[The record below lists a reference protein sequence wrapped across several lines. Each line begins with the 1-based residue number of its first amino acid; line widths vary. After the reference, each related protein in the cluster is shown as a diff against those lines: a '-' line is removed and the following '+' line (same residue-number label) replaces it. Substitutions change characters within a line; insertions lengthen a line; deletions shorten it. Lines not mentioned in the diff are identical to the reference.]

1 MRYDGAPMG
10 EAAVSLDLPTRLPRP
25 ETTIRRLPDGLTVCL
40 LANRRAPVV
49 TTALWY
55 RAGTRDE
62 PAGHG
67 GVAHFLEH
75 MMFKGSAAYGQ
86 GEIDRRTQALGGDNN
101 AFTSHDAT
109 AYYFNFAPEYW
120 RFALAVEADR
130 MAGLRLDPQE
140 VEGERRVILEEIA
153 MYEAEA
159 WDALDQRVHAAC
171 FPHHAYGRPVLGT
184 APELKAT
191 GADELAA
198 FHRRLY
204 RPSNAVLVVAG
215 DVSEAALD
223 EVAAAFAGVADRAA
237 DGAPAAA
244 PGNGAAPRREPV
256 RVEQRRGEVPR
267 LLLALPAPPAS
278 HPHHAAL
285 RLASVL
291 LGSGRASRLY
301 RRLVDE
307 DNLCAWVT
315 ADLSETVEDG
325 AFTVA
330 AELVPGV
337 DPAAVEAAVL
347 AELAALSEARPPTA
361 QEMERAHRVA
371 LADWVFGHD
380 RVHQQALAMGFAL
393 ALFGDVDFAVEQV
406 ERLLAADAEAVT
418 RAAGRY
424 LDTATAVV
432 GWSLPRRAGRR
443 GRR

>member
-1 MRYDGAPMG
+1 MG

-62 PAGHG
+62 SAGHG
-67 GVAHFLEH
+67 GTAHFLEH
-75 MMFKGSAAYGQ
+75 MMFKGSAAYGP
-86 GEIDRRTQALGGDNN
+86 GEIDRRTQSLGGDNN

-120 RFALAVEADR
+120 HFGLAVEADR

-153 MYEAEA
+153 MYEAEP

-184 APELKAT
+184 VAELKAT
-191 GADELAA
+191 GASELAA

-215 DVSEAALD
+215 DVSEEALD
-223 EVAAAFAGVADRAA
+223 EVAAAFAGVADRASN
-237 DGAPAAA
+237 GAPAAPPA
-244 PGNGAAPRREPV
+244 AAGRGSGAARRRGTV
-256 RVEQRRGEVPR
+256 RVEQRRGEVAR
-267 LLLALPAPPAS
+267 LLVALPAPPAS
-278 HPHHAAL
+278 HPDHAAL

-307 DNLCAWVT
+307 ENLCAWVT
-315 ADLSETVEDG
+315 ADLSETVEAG

-330 AELVPGV
+330 AELVPGAE
-337 DPAAVEAAVL
+337 PAAVEAVV
-347 AELAALSEARPPTA
+347 LSELEALGGARPPTPE
-361 QEMERAHRVA
+361 EMERAHRVA
-371 LADWVFGHD
+371 LADWVFAHD
-380 RVHQQALAMGFAL
+380 RVHQQALAVGFAL
-393 ALFGDVDFAVEQV
+393 ALFGDAEFAIEQV
-406 ERLLAADAEAVT
+406 EGLLAADAEAVV
-418 RAAGRY
+418 RMAGRY
-424 LDTATAVV
+424 LDGAAAVV
-432 GWSLPRRAGRR
+432 GWSLPRRGRR
-443 GRR
+443 